1 MNKDQFA
8 GKWREMKGKVKEQ
21 WGKLTDDDMT
31 RIDGRWDQLSGRL
44 QERYGWE
51 KDRAEKEMNTWY
63 STYDKNSRGRST
75 EENRFSSDMGE
86 DNRSRKNEFD
96 SERKR
101 NDEDNRS
108 QHDKDKKRKAG

>member
-31 RIDGRWDQLSGRL
+31 RVDGRWDQLSGRL

-51 KDRAEKEMNTWY
+51 KERAEKEMNTWY
-63 STYDKNSRGRST
+63 SSYEKNNRGRST
-75 EENRFSSDMGE
+75 DENRFG
-86 DNRSRKNEFD
+86 
-96 SERKR
+96 SERNR
-101 NDEDNRS
+101 RDEDDRS
-108 QHDKDKKRKAG
+108 QYDKDKKRKAG